1 MLAISIYYY
10 MLCCG
15 YFLAYYLECLIY
27 KHFPVADG
35 NVDKVHVM
43 NVGIYSD
50 SPNTFEYG
58 EGESAQT
65 LWPPGK
71 YPYRWM

>member
-1 MLAISIYYY
+1 MVLTISFS
-10 MLCCG
+10 LCCVVNDD
-15 YFLAYYLECLIY
+15 LAYDLKCLIY

-43 NVGIYSD
+43 SVGIYSD
-50 SPNTFEYG
+50 STSNFEYG

-65 LWPPGK
+65 LWPPSK
-71 YPYRWM
+71 

>member
-1 MLAISIYYY
+1 MLSIFYFAIH
-10 MLCCG
+10 
-15 YFLAYYLECLIY
+15 LECLIY
-27 KHFPVADG
+27 DHFPTVDG

-50 SPNTFEYG
+50 SPSTFEYG

-65 LWPPGK
+65 LWPPSK
-71 YPYRWM
+71 